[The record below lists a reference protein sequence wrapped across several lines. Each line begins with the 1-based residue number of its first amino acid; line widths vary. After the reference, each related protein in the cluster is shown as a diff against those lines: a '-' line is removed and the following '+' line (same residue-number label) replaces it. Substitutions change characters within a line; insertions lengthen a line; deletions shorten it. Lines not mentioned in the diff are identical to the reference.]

1 MSSEEA
7 SVIDVVVDG
16 DNDHD
21 EVVDDNVE
29 EEEEELHN
37 VFSSLVGPPPLVNA
51 EEHDVIHQRVH
62 ENRSHVLDLTKDF
75 SESMEDE
82 YGISLSSSKRRRLNR
97 NKVIDL
103 SVDSSDVLCKN
114 EVIDLTHDSCD
125 EHV

>member
-29 EEEEELHN
+29 EEEEEELHN
-37 VFSSLVGPPPLVNA
+37 VFSSLVGPPPL
-51 EEHDVIHQRVH
+51 EEHDVIHKRVH

-75 SESMEDE
+75 SESMED
-82 YGISLSSSKRRRLNR
+82 
-97 NKVIDL
+97 
-103 SVDSSDVLCKN
+103 
-114 EVIDLTHDSCD
+114 
-125 EHV
+125 